1 MMILKGY
8 NGLPEFII
16 IFCLCIIVS
25 TLLFTL
31 IEKKMYTD
39 WKIFYKENSFMMSLD
54 RRFYLNDSIVNINSK
69 A

>member
-31 IEKKMYTD
+31 IEKKCIQTGRYFIK
-39 WKIFYKENSFMMSLD
+39 KIVL
-54 RRFYLNDSIVNINSK
+54 
-69 A
+69 